1 MVEDHPLE
9 YESFEGII
17 PKGNYGAGTV
27 MVWDNGTYYSRQ
39 TPDREQSEKILLEG
53 LEKGHIT
60 FILEGKK
67 LRGEFALA
75 KLKRGEE
82 NAWLLLKKGDA
93 FASNTDV
100 LELDRSV
107 LSNRNLDE
115 IAKQAPGLQEVW
127 YSKPK
132 APLPDFGNA
141 LKSAMPHHVEPM
153 LATPA
158 SRPFDRA
165 GWLFEIKWDGY
176 RAVAEIEAN
185 QVRLYSR
192 NQLSLES
199 RFAPLLPALQRFG
212 HDAVVDGEVSVLDE
226 SGKPRFQLLQDYQ
239 KSRRGQLVYC
249 VFDLLYLAG
258 HDLRKLPLR
267 RRKEI
272 LKQVLPSDPQLIFS
286 DHVEEHGKEFFNLVT
301 LQGLEGMLAKDAS
314 SPYQTGRRSASW
326 LKIKGEQRQEAVIG
340 GFTAPGGGRKHF
352 GALLLGVYQDKKLVY
367 VGHVGTGFSEKRLR
381 EIHTALEPLVQS
393 ACPFK
398 PKPPSNAPVHWVKPE
413 RVCEV
418 SFR

>member
-1 MVEDHPLE
+1 M
-9 YESFEGII
+9 
-17 PKGNYGAGTV
+17 
-27 MVWDNGTYYSRQ
+27 
-39 TPDREQSEKILLEG
+39 
-53 LEKGHIT
+53 
-60 FILEGKK
+60 
-67 LRGEFALA
+67 
-75 KLKRGEE
+75 
-82 NAWLLLKKGDA
+82 
-93 FASNTDV
+93 
-100 LELDRSV
+100 

-115 IAKQAPGLQEVW
+115 IAKQAPALQEVW

-132 APLPDFGNA
+132 APLPDLGDA
-141 LKSAMPHHVEPM
+141 PKSAMPRQVEPM
-153 LATPA
+153 LATPT

-286 DHVEEHGKEFFNLVT
+286 DHVEEHGKGVFQSGDSSGARGHAGQRCFEPLSDRT
-301 LQGLEGMLAKDAS
+301 KKRLLAQDQK
-314 SPYQTGRRSASW
+314 R
-326 LKIKGEQRQEAVIG
+326 
-340 GFTAPGGGRKHF
+340 TAPGGSHRRVYGPWRRPKALSALCYWASIRERNWFTSAMWAPALTKRGFGRF
-352 GALLLGVYQDKKLVY
+352 GQK
-367 VGHVGTGFSEKRLR
+367 
-381 EIHTALEPLVQS
+381 LEPLVQS

-398 PKPPSNAPVHWVKPE
+398 KKPPANAPVHWVKPE
-413 RVCEV
+413 LVCEV
-418 SFR
+418 SFREWTKDEVMRHPVFLGMRDDRTAKSVHREDAEALPNRLRQTKQTNVPPWTREGSTGGFSPNTNKARTSP